1 MIYKI
6 TVNGTAYYGVNSLRS
21 LAKDVPATLRY
32 YVDVS
37 GIPVHWF
44 SGSRNRP
51 AMFVD
56 KTGALMFAEYLITH
70 NWKDFGEA
78 IKQYF
83 NNDSVET
90 TDNTVNEPCKQEI
103 ESTNEQVTDVVVLPA
118 ETNVCQQDAMQSVET
133 NNNEAQTFVSE
144 KFGSVRVMSINGE
157 PWFVAADVCKAL
169 EINNPT
175 MALSRLDEDE
185 KMTLSLTEGHSGIRG
200 GAQMANIINEPGL
213 YTLVLGSRKPE
224 AKEFKRWVTHEV
236 IPTIRKTGGYIADPN
251 QMVMSYFEDVSPE
264 QRTLISAA
272 FTRIKDLQDKNIKLS
287 MENSALTK
295 DVMTWD
301 NRAITVA
308 LIRSLAVSR
317 FDSNYSLAFN
327 HFYKQLRYRKNIS
340 LSNRKHGRSMLD
352 GVQDSE
358 WGDIVQV
365 AVAVCSEAGIDV
377 AVVINQVNADKVL
390 MTE

>member
-6 TVNGTAYYGVNSLRS
+6 TVSGTAYYGVNSLRS

-103 ESTNEQVTDVVVLPA
+103 ESTNEQVTDVVVFPA
-118 ETNVCQQDAMQSVET
+118 DTSVCQQDTMQSVET

-144 KFGSVRVMSINGE
+144 KFGSVRAVIINNE
-157 PWFVAADVCKAL
+157 PWFVAVDVCRAL
-169 EINNPT
+169 ELTNSRMAIERLDDDEKGVSSIDTLGGKQT
-175 MALSRLDEDE
+175 MA
-185 KMTLSLTEGHSGIRG
+185 
-200 GAQMANIINEPGL
+200 IINEPGL

-287 MENSALTK
+287 TENSALTK

-308 LIRSLAVSR
+308 LIRSLAVCR

>member
-6 TVNGTAYYGVNSLRS
+6 TVSGTAYYGVNSLRS

-56 KTGALMFAEYLITH
+56 KAGALMFAEYLITH

-90 TDNTVNEPCKQEI
+90 TDNTVDEPCKQET
-103 ESTNEQVTDVVVLPA
+103 ESTNEHVTDVVALPA

-157 PWFVAADVCKAL
+157 PWFVGKDVAEILGYSNPRKA
-169 EINNPT
+169 IIDHVD
-175 MALSRLDEDE
+175 DED
-185 KMTLSLTEGHSGIRG
+185 KTNGVTIRDSIG
-200 GAQMANIINEPGL
+200 REQNPIFINESGL
-213 YTLVLGSRKPE
+213 YSLILSSKLPN

-308 LIRSLAVSR
+308 LIRSLAVCR